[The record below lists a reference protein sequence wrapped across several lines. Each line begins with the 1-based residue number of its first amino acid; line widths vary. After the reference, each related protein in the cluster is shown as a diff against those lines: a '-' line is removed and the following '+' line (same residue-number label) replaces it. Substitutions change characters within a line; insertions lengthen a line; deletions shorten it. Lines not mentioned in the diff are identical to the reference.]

1 MDNRLRFD
9 DDRVT
14 PATLKEVLEENY
26 GGEPLNGFGMGRPA
40 PRVYKRFTNAY
51 MLVYIRESMRDEI
64 LGDVSENDIPPH
76 LIKRIEEERLAR
88 EKRNRERA
96 EQHLYMRVVLAT
108 DESFEANT
116 GFDFVRLDD
125 RLRVED
131 THVQALRVRKD
142 QTYGEFMQE
151 LAENTGVQLGHFR
164 LWLLVNRQN
173 RTIRPDQPLSDSPEE
188 LELTMEKIQEKYVT
202 DSQNTLRLYMET
214 AKVVEDDVPVFPPPS
229 TANGQSVLVFIKLFD
244 PKTQLI
250 R

>member
-1 MDNRLRFD
+1 MRFD

-76 LIKRIEEERLAR
+76 LIKRIEEERIAR

-96 EQHLYMRVVLAT
+96 EQHLYMRVILAT

-125 RLRVED
+125 RFRVED

-142 QTYGEFMQE
+142 QTYGEFMRE
-151 LAENTGVQLGHFR
+151 LSENTGIQMGHFR

-173 RTIRPDQPLSDSPEE
+173 RTIRPDQPLSDSQEE
-188 LELTMEKIQEKYVT
+188 FELTMEKMQEKYVT

-214 AKVVEDDVPVFPPPS
+214 AKVIEDGVPVFPPPS

-244 PKTQLI
+244 PKTQSI